1 MVRLSNGDFDW
12 MKLIAERKK
21 VEEELHDEFNEH
33 GSIRSEGLLLTNWVD
48 NLLKDCIVILTRS
61 EKARSISRKV
71 ILEILA
77 DKGHISNELAEDIKR
92 INQIRDQFGHTM
104 RRSLIEE
111 RIAPIIENMS
121 TVRKLKNNFKNW
133 DTTMPFSEKITV
145 FSLDII
151 NILNDVFYKIKI
163 PNKT

>member
-1 MVRLSNGDFDW
+1 MIRLSNGDFDW
-12 MKLIAERKK
+12 MKLIAERRK

-33 GSIRSEGLLLTNWVD
+33 GSVRSEGLLLTNWVD

-71 ILEILA
+71 ILEILV
-77 DKGHISNELAEDIKR
+77 DKGHISNELAGDIKR

-133 DTTMPFSEKITV
+133 DTTMPLSEKITV

-151 NILNDVFYKIKI
+151 NILNDIFYKIKI